1 MKKNSLLTYT
11 VLILLAVIAVYSNH
25 FYNGFHF
32 DDLHSVVDNT
42 AIRDLKN
49 TPKFF
54 TDGTTSSVLPQNQA
68 YRPIVTTSLALDY
81 KLGNGYNLFYFHLS
95 TFILFLGQGLL
106 MLLLFNKL
114 LGLSSTN
121 KNIGYVALFAMAW
134 YMLHP
139 AIAETVNYIIARSDV
154 QSTVAVLAGFALYL
168 YSPFCRKTFIYLIPV
183 AIGILAK
190 PTAVMF
196 APLLFVYILL
206 FEEKLSLFDI
216 FKRANFKQL
225 LNSILKSLPSF
236 IICALLYLLVSKLTP
251 KTWEAGGNSPM
262 LYLITQPYVILHYFS
277 TFFWPTGLSADS
289 DWGVLTSIKD
299 TRFFIGCLFLLIMFG
314 IAFYTSKTALLRP
327 ISFGILWF
335 FIALLPTS
343 SIIPLGEVLN
353 DHRMYFPFV
362 GLVISVSWVIGLAV
376 FKLTDGVKSLSIKQR
391 ALIILP
397 ALVLLGA
404 CACGTYKRNIVWHSE
419 ENLWFNVTV
428 KSPKNGRGLMNY
440 GIIKVQEGKY
450 AEAEMYLDKAVQ
462 LLPTYSFIYVNIG
475 VLKEKTGDNVN
486 AESNYL
492 QGIALGNTY
501 PTHYFIYGQFLY
513 HQARF
518 IEAKVMLQQAI
529 DLSNSYLE
537 PRLIL
542 MKTHEILREWDGLK
556 ALAISTLK
564 IAPGNVDALA
574 ALEDSRKKKTRA
586 GVEAE
591 KVALAPTAEK
601 YLALS
606 LDYYQEG
613 NYAQSIAAAEE
624 AIKLKSNYADAY
636 NNIGCAYNA
645 LTQFDK
651 ATEALTKALAIKPD
665 YELAKNNL
673 ALAKSHRNPV
683 GQIVGTRQSAEEY
696 VNQSLMYFNLKQ
708 YALSIAACES
718 ALALN
723 PNYDLAYNNLCAT
736 YNKLGMWDNAIEMAE
751 QGLKINPDNT
761 LLKNN
766 LAEAKQRKGAK

>member
-1 MKKNSLLTYT
+1 MKKNALLTYT
-11 VLILLAVIAVYSNH
+11 VLILLAVTAAYSNH

-32 DDLHSVVDNT
+32 DDLHSIVENT

-68 YRPIVTTSLALDY
+68 YRPVVTTSLALDY
-81 KLGNGYNLFYFHLS
+81 KLGHGYNLFYFHLS

-121 KNIGYVALFAMAW
+121 KNIGYVVLFAMAW

-196 APLLFVYILL
+196 APLLFIYILL

-216 FKRANFKQL
+216 FKRSNFKQL
-225 LNSILKSLPSF
+225 LNSILKSLPGF
-236 IICALLYLLVSKLTP
+236 IICALFYLLVSKLTP
-251 KTWEAGGNSPM
+251 KTWEAGGNSSM
-262 LYLITQPYVILHYFS
+262 LYLITQPYVILHYFG
-277 TFFWPTGLSADS
+277 TFFLPTGLSADS
-289 DWGVLTSIKD
+289 DWGVLTNIKD
-299 TRFFIGCLFLLIMFG
+299 VRFFMGCLFILVMFG
-314 IAFYTSKTALLRP
+314 IAFYTSKSMLLRP

-335 FIALLPTS
+335 FIALVPTS
-343 SIIPLGEVLN
+343 SIIPLAEVLN

-376 FKLTDGVKSLSIKQR
+376 FKLTAGVKSLSVKQR
-391 ALIILP
+391 ALIVLP

-404 CACGTYKRNIVWHSE
+404 CAYGTHKRNIVWHSE

-440 GIIKVQEGKY
+440 GIIKVQDGKY
-450 AEAEMYLDKAVQ
+450 AEAEMYLNKAAQ

-475 VLKEKTGDNVN
+475 VLKEKMGDNIN

-492 QGIALGNTY
+492 QGIALGNNY

-529 DLSNSYLE
+529 DLSSSYLE

-542 MKTHEILREWDGLK
+542 MRTHEILQEWDGLK
-556 ALAISTLK
+556 ELATSTLK
-564 IAPGNVDALA
+564 IAPGNADALA
-574 ALEDSRKKKTRA
+574 ALEDSQKKKSKA
-586 GVEAE
+586 EVEAE

-601 YLALS
+601 YLNLS

-613 NYAQSIAAAEE
+613 NYPQSIAAAGE
-624 AIKLKSNYADAY
+624 AIKLKGNYADAY

-645 LTQFDK
+645 LNQFDK

-673 ALAKSHRNPV
+673 ALTKSHRIPA

-696 VNQSLMYFNLKQ
+696 VNQSLMYFNQKQ
-708 YALSIAACES
+708 YALCIAACES
-718 ALALN
+718 ALALK
-723 PNYDLAYNNLCAT
+723 PDYDLAYNNLCAT

-751 QGLKINPDNT
+751 QGLKINPNNA

-766 LAEAKQRKGAK
+766 LAEAKQRKVKR